1 MDAQYA
7 AAYPELYRRHWWWR
21 VREDIL
27 LRTIRGMLA
36 GVPNARILDVGCGAA
51 LFFDALEPFGHVEG
65 VESDRTAVEGSG
77 KWRSRIAIGNLD
89 SAYEPAAPFDLILM
103 LDVVEHIQDT
113 DQLLRRA
120 AEILTPT
127 GRILVTVPAF
137 NSMWT
142 THDDM
147 NQHVTRYTAGELRS
161 TLTRA
166 GLRVIQTQY
175 LFQSLVLPKLL
186 VRATEMLALRAP
198 RVPGLAP
205 APIDKFLQAWC
216 RAEYALAGWMPFGSS
231 VLAVASRS
239 AEPTYDS
246 RRGSRVI
253 VATAGMVHCS
263 PRVRGSEHA
272 RLVQLELLRCL
283 AIVLVLGRHMVP
295 CPSQQTPRSAD

>member
-7 AAYPELYRRHWWWR
+7 AAYPELYKRHWWWR

-36 GVPNARILDVGCGAA
+36 AVPNARILDVGCGAA

-103 LDVVEHIQDT
+103 LDVLEHIQDT

-137 NSMWT
+137 NSLWT

-147 NQHVTRYTAGELRS
+147 NQHVTRYTAGELGS

-186 VRATEMLALRAP
+186 VRGTEALFPRQV
-198 RVPGLAP
+198 RVPGVPP
-205 APIDKFLQAWC
+205 APINNALMAWF
-216 RAEYALAGWMPFGSS
+216 RAEAFLAGWVPFGGS
-231 VLAVASRS
+231 VLAVAGSGCQPTGHMPQAAAAMAPTVDRLDTADS
-239 AEPTYDS
+239 A
-246 RRGSRVI
+246 
-253 VATAGMVHCS
+253 
-263 PRVRGSEHA
+263 
-272 RLVQLELLRCL
+272 
-283 AIVLVLGRHMVP
+283 
-295 CPSQQTPRSAD
+295 